1 MSENHTQDPAHV
13 RMNDPQRAHGPTHQ
27 ILSLD
32 ASDAVLLRIK
42 AVPGATRDAIAGPL
56 GDRLKVRIAQVAQN
70 GRANRAICALIA
82 RTLNAR
88 ESQVTLH
95 SGAHSPEKTL
105 RIRGVPP
112 HTIRQALGI
121 A

>member
-1 MSENHTQDPAHV
+1 MSENHTQDLVHV
-13 RMNDPQRAHGPTHQ
+13 RMNAPESTPSPTNS

-32 ASDAVLLRIK
+32 ASEAVLLRIK
-42 AVPGATRDAIAGPL
+42 AVPGAKRDAIAGPL
-56 GDRLKVRIAQVAQN
+56 GDRLKVRVAQAAED

-95 SGAHSPEKTL
+95 SGARSPEKIL
-105 RIRGVPP
+105 RIEGVPP
-112 HTIRQALGI
+112 ATIRQTLGI